1 MKITLKQ
8 LRSIIKE
15 EVTRSLLNEVIKDEA
30 KEKEAIH
37 RLSDLYDQLRNLV
50 APGHIDD
57 DKPWMKDDYMRNW
70 SKITTDIEEL
80 QKELRDSKDQKKM
93 DDKEAAKKAA
103 AEEKRRKEV
112 ENEDKASSERRN
124 KQSDWLPDY
133 TEREYY

>member
-15 EVTRSLLNEVIKDEA
+15 EVTRSLLNEVIKDEV

-37 RLSDLYDQLRNLV
+37 HLSDLYDQLSNLV

-57 DKPWMKDDYMRNW
+57 DKPWMKDDYMRDW
-70 SKITTDIEEL
+70 SRITTEIETL
-80 QKELRDSKDQKKM
+80 QKKLRDSKDQKKM

-112 ENEDKASSERRN
+112 EKEDKAPAAEQDN
-124 KQSDWLPDY
+124 WPDY
-133 TEREYY
+133 TERHYGGYK